1 MAPDDLTAIRGI
13 GAGMQR
19 HLNEAGIYT
28 YAQLAA
34 STPAELQRALGDV
47 GRLAKVETWIDQARD
62 LAW

>member
-1 MAPDDLTAIRGI
+1 
-13 GAGMQR
+13 MQR

-34 STPAELQRALGDV
+34 STPEKLQRALGDV